1 MTVTETP
8 DTVAPSV
15 DWEIGWQE
23 LHTDE
28 PARRSGPDPLVVAA
42 AAAVIGVLV
51 AKVIDWR
58 AHAHPRG

>member
-1 MTVTETP
+1 MGVTEVAE
-8 DTVAPSV
+8 TVAPSV
-15 DWEIGWQE
+15 DREIGWQE
-23 LHTDE
+23 LTRDE

-42 AAAVIGVLV
+42 AAAVVGVLL

>member
-1 MTVTETP
+1 MGVTEVAE
-8 DTVAPSV
+8 TVAPSV

-23 LHTDE
+23 LTRDE
-28 PARRSGPDPLVVAA
+28 QARRSGPDPLVVAA
-42 AAAVIGVLV
+42 AAAVVGVLL